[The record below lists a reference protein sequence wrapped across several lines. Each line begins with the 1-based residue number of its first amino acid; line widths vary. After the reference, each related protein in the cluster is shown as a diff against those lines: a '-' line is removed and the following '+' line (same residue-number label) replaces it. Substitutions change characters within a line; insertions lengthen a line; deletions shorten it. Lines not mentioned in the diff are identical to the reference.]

1 VVPVLVAL
9 GSFVTTLAGGFAAL
23 RFRDYQHPIL
33 GLAAGLML
41 GVVAFDLVPEAL
53 SLQSGELFG
62 VRLALL
68 AAVVGFLT
76 LHVVE
81 RSVAIHRAHEGEYA
95 GHLHAPGVGV
105 FAGSALVVH
114 SLMDG
119 FAIGAA
125 FQAGGTVGVVVSI
138 AVLSHDFA
146 DGFNTY
152 TITSLYGNDRR
163 RALTLLIA
171 DALAPSSV
179 PPARSCSPSR
189 TTSSG
194 STSGSSR
201 ACSSTWQPATSSPR
215 PTPTTRAASPLSA
228 RSSVSAS
235 CGWSSVSPAE
245 QGSEGPAESN
255 RDAMVPPLPAPL
267 RTAPDNSSPSGLSCP
282 YRRAFLELAATAPGG
297 GQRYGGAGVRARNAH
312 QGLGALGR
320 VLGDVGGDRLGRQ
333 LGPIA
338 ADVGAR

>member
-1 VVPVLVAL
+1 MPVVPVLVAL
-9 GSFVTTLAGGFAAL
+9 GAFVATLAGGFAAL
-23 RFRDYQHPIL
+23 RFRDYQHLIL

-53 SLQSGELFG
+53 SQQPGELFG

-105 FAGSALVVH
+105 FAGSALVGH
-114 SLMDG
+114 SVMDG

-171 DALAPSSV
+171 DALAPVIGAASTLLFTIPHQLLGLYLGFFAGV
-179 PPARSCSPSR
+179 LLYLATADILPEAHAHHPSR
-189 TTSSG
+189 LTLVCTILG
-194 STSGSSR
+194 VGFM
-201 ACSSTWQPATSSPR
+201 W
-215 PTPTTRAASPLSA
+215 L
-228 RSSVSAS
+228 VI
-235 CGWSSVSPAE
+235 
-245 QGSEGPAESN
+245 
-255 RDAMVPPLPAPL
+255 
-267 RTAPDNSSPSGLSCP
+267 GL
-282 YRRAFLELAATAPGG
+282 
-297 GQRYGGAGVRARNAH
+297 AG
-312 QGLGALGR
+312 
-320 VLGDVGGDRLGRQ
+320 
-333 LGPIA
+333 
-338 ADVGAR
+338 